1 MFHRRRQLGESLHSA
16 FTLIVPDHTIS
27 CRRSGVEVSA
37 TRSIIFR
44 MRRVI
49 CIVSMAVVLLVAPA
63 WAMVAPLVCDHL
75 ASNLLTIDEM
85 DSLRDA
91 AKLLK
96 RARITGAPVVDGASL
111 SGILSRNDLLRAIDK
126 IPSGVSDADFDRQ
139 LETIQQTEVWQVMTS
154 SPVTIPPDATLLVAA
169 RTMQEKKLNRLMVK
183 SQYSPMLGI
192 LSSTDIVFTLLGC
205 DVASAANMDTSKYLL
220 QGSEDLGGNS
230 EDGLCSLGTAVHSH
244 MTSSLFVMRP
254 DMSLEDAAQLLQ
266 VAKVTGAP
274 VVDSSDQA
282 VGIVSRNDLLKALAT
297 SIPPE
302 VEAAGANAVK
312 SAIKDLQARRV
323 SDFMNNR
330 PVTVSADAPMLE
342 AAKIMANSKLNRLM
356 VTSPVDG
363 KLCGILSS
371 IDVVFSMLG
380 CAYTLED
387 NDDNGFE
394 EEEAQ
399 RRKGNM
405 YRKGIY

>member
-1 MFHRRRQLGESLHSA
+1 
-16 FTLIVPDHTIS
+16 
-27 CRRSGVEVSA
+27 
-37 TRSIIFR
+37 
-44 MRRVI
+44 MRAVI
-49 CIVSMAVVLLVAPA
+49 ASMAVVLLVSPA
-63 WAMVAPLVCDHL
+63 WAMVATVPNGAPLVCDHL

-126 IPSGVSDADFDRQ
+126 IPLGVSDEKFDSQ
-139 LETIQQTEVWQVMTS
+139 LAAIQQTEVWAVMTS
-154 SPVTIPPDATLLVAA
+154 TPVTIPPDVSLLVAA

-183 SQYSPMLGI
+183 SQYSAMLGI

-205 DVASAANMDTSKYLL
+205 HAESATNMDTSKYLL
-220 QGSEDLGGNS
+220 RGSEDAGGGNS
-230 EDGLCSLGTAVHSH
+230 NDGLCSLGTAVRSH

-254 DMSLEDAAQLLQ
+254 DMSLEDAARLLQ
-266 VAKVTGAP
+266 AAKITGAP

-282 VGIVSRNDLLKALAT
+282 VGIVSRNDLLKALVT

-302 VEAAGANAVK
+302 VEAAGVDAVR
-312 SAIKDLQARRV
+312 SAIKDLQAKRV
-323 SDFMNNR
+323 SDLMNNK

-356 VTSPVDG
+356 VTRPANG
-363 KLCGILSS
+363 GLCGILSS

-380 CAYTLED
+380 CAYTL
-387 NDDNGFE
+387 NDDVDDDGFE